1 MELYTSSPGSLPKR
15 LQILSLFNL
24 SVFMNELPT
33 PFIFLE
39 RTMNNTEVIR
49 RNGVYRGCY
58 TLMKDWATWNIL
70 KRQSEQHIRWRDRGR
85 KVDWSYK
92 VKDSWNIARK
102 LWKSYLCFVTQACK
116 TRYSEGCRNITS
128 LKTACSSKWVQE
140 QPEQG
145 RKTLSQHTKLKI
157 KYKKRSSFSVI

>member
-1 MELYTSSPGSLPKR
+1 
-15 LQILSLFNL
+15 
-24 SVFMNELPT
+24 
-33 PFIFLE
+33 
-39 RTMNNTEVIR
+39 MNNTEVIR
-49 RNGVYRGCY
+49 RNEVYRGCY
-58 TLMKDWATWNIL
+58 TLMKDWATWSIL

-85 KVDWSYK
+85 KADWSYK

-157 KYKKRSSFSVI
+157 KYKKGALSRWYNTFQACKRLAVEPLGPDTKNRIERKKDASKFWKALLK